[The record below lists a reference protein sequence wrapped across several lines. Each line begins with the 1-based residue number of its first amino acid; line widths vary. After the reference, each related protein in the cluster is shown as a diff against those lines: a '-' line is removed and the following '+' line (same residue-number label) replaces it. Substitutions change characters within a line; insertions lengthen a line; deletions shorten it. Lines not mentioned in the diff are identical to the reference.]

1 MVVYLYKTK
10 LKDLR
15 KRVCLRKSNFSVES
29 ISGYNVIE
37 NLAEHGI
44 HCLLSSYTNDVIDML
59 P

>member
-1 MVVYLYKTK
+1 MVVYLYNTE
-10 LKDLR
+10 LNDLR
-15 KRVCLRKSNFSVES
+15 KRVCLRKSKLSVES

-44 HCLLSSYTNDVIDML
+44 HCLPSSYTNDVIDML